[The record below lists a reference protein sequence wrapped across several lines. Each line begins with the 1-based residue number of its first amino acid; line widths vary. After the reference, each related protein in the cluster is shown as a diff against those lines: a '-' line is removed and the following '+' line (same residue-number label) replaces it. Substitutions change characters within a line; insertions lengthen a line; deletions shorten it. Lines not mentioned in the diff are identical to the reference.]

1 MGAREPADS
10 VWVNGRIQTLDRQL
24 STHSAMAVR
33 SGDLVFVGDDR
44 GVQAH
49 IGTGTTIHDLGG
61 KFAMPGL
68 IDAHTHALWGA
79 CRDNFEVFVGYDADL
94 DALIEGVRARVSS
107 TPAGE
112 WIAGGPWKLQCREE
126 LGLRP
131 KELLDRVAPDHP
143 VALKDLTQH
152 SLWLNSRALEICGID
167 RHTPDVPGGHIERDS
182 MTGEPLGILNE
193 NASAMVRS
201 HLVPS
206 AETLLHAADIAAK
219 MFNRY
224 GITAIK
230 EPMAFETDLLA
241 YRDADRSGRL
251 TVHLAAHIAR
261 TAPMLEGKTPYDEM
275 QSWRDAYAS
284 RHINTGFAKLFLD
297 GVAPSRTAAFVAPY
311 LPGPGYD
318 AESHDPEAMLLLKPD
333 ELEKEVI
340 ELDQLG
346 FVVKMHAIGDRAV
359 QAGLDAIAAA
369 RRENGNSGLRHE
381 IAHTTFVR
389 DEDLERFAELDAV
402 AEVSPK
408 LWFPN
413 PVTPG
418 QVAVLGPERTQRCYP
433 IRLLMEAGAELVYG
447 SDWPAAAPDA
457 NPWIGLAGM
466 ISRTHPLGLFEGS
479 IGQDQKISLAEA
491 LPLFTT
497 NAARSMGMEHRI
509 GSLEIGKSADFIVL
523 EKSIFDMDIEELA
536 RTQVSKT
543 VFEGNIV
550 HQQ

>member
-1 MGAREPADS
+1 MSAQKPADS
-10 VWVNGRIQTLDRQL
+10 VWVNGQIHTLDR
-24 STHSAMAVR
+24 SRNTHSAMAVS
-33 SGDLVFVGDDR
+33 SGDLVFVGDDHA
-44 GVQAH
+44 VQPLVGPA
-49 IGTGTTIHDLGG
+49 TAVHDLGG
-61 KFAMPGL
+61 KFVMPGL

-94 DALIEGVRARVSS
+94 GALLDGVRARVSN
-107 TPAGE
+107 TQAGE
-112 WIAGGPWKLQCREE
+112 WITGGPWKLQYRDE

-131 KELLDRVAPDHP
+131 KDLLDQVAPDHP

-152 SLWLNSRALEICGID
+152 SLWLNSSALNMCGID
-167 RHTPDVPGGHIERDS
+167 QMSPDIPGGHIERNPA
-182 MTGEPLGILNE
+182 TREPLGILYV
-193 NASAMVRS
+193 NACAVVRS

-206 AETLLHAADIAAK
+206 AETLLRAAGLAAK

-230 EPMAFETDLLA
+230 EPMAFEADLRA
-241 YRDADRSGRL
+241 YREADRSGTL
-251 TVHLAAHIAR
+251 TLHLATHIAR
-261 TAPMLEGKTPYDEM
+261 TAPMLEGKISFNDM
-275 QSWRDAYAS
+275 QNLRVEYAGG
-284 RHINTGFAKLFLD
+284 HIGTGFAKLFLD
-297 GVAPSRTAAFVAPY
+297 GVAPSRTAAFVEPY

-318 AESHDPEAMLLLKPD
+318 PQSHDPEAMLLLKPD
-333 ELEKEVI
+333 DLENEVAT
-340 ELDQLG
+340 LDRLG

-369 RRENGNSGLRHE
+369 RRNNGNTNLRHE

-389 DEDLERFAELDAV
+389 DEDLARFAELNAV

-418 QVAVLGPERTQRCYP
+418 QIAVLGQERTQKCYR
-433 IRLLMEAGAELVYG
+433 IKSLLKAGAEVIYG

-457 NPWIGLAGM
+457 NPWVGLAGM
-466 ISRTHPLGLFEGS
+466 ISRAHPLGMFEGS
-479 IGQDQKISLAEA
+479 IGRDQKISLEEA
-491 LPLFTT
+491 LPLFTA
-497 NAARSMGMEHRI
+497 NAARSLGMEHRI

-523 EKSIFDMDIEELA
+523 ENSIFDMDIEELA
-536 RTQVSKT
+536 RTQVSMT
-543 VFEGNIV
+543 VFEGNVV

>member
-1 MGAREPADS
+1 MEAGKPADS
-10 VWVNGRIQTLDRQL
+10 VWINGRIHTLDRRL

-44 GVQAH
+44 GVEDH
-49 IGTGTTIHDLGG
+49 IGPATAIHDLDGR
-61 KFAMPGL
+61 FAMPGL

-94 DALIEGVRARVSS
+94 DGLIEGVSARAS
-107 TPAGE
+107 TTSAGE
-112 WIAGGPWKLQCREE
+112 WITGGPWKLQHREE
-126 LGLRP
+126 LGARP

-152 SLWLNSRALEICGID
+152 SLWLNTRALEICGID
-167 RHTPDVPGGHIERDS
+167 RHTPDVPGGHIERDP

-230 EPMAFETDLLA
+230 EPMAFEADLLA
-241 YRDADRSGRL
+241 YRDADRSGGL

-318 AESHDPEAMLLLKPD
+318 VESHDPEAMLLLNPD

-340 ELDQLG
+340 ALDQLG

-369 RRENGNSGLRHE
+369 RRENGNSGLHHE

-389 DEDLERFAELDAV
+389 DEDLARFAELDAV

-418 QVAVLGPERTQRCYP
+418 QIAVLGPERTQRCYP
-433 IRLLMEAGAELVYG
+433 IRSLMEAGAELVYG

-479 IGQDQKISLAEA
+479 IGRDQRISLAEA

-536 RTQVSKT
+536 RTQVSMT